1 MQTGWRLERTYLAG
15 AGYPD
20 SRLEGLDIN
29 WSDPV
34 EPTGHAAL
42 WADNGTG
49 KTTITA
55 LRFALYLPNL
65 RDFVRGDSDRS
76 LARLVYSGNVCHIVE
91 QATRQVNGE
100 LQRIVMGMVADWP
113 DGGTQDLDNPSRL
126 RRDFYGWVASP
137 HGPSIGDLPF
147 RTESGRWETRA
158 PFVGGVRAVPAGGRS
173 GGRPAGPEHRRSAL
187 PNRTRPMGD
196 PPPVRG
202 CCARCRARRRGPAI
216 PSSLRPPDAM
226 AAVAGGRRDRSR
238 TDQVPGGHERFR
250 RRRGQRH
257 AVRRLRRLR
266 QVADRRDHP
275 DIDR

>member
-15 AGYPD
+15 AGYPE

-29 WSDPV
+29 WSDPA

-55 LRFALYLPNL
+55 LRFALYLPNI

-113 DGGTQDLDNPSRL
+113 DGGTQNLDNPSRL
-126 RRDFYGWVASP
+126 HRDFYGWVAGP
-137 HGPSIGDLPF
+137 HGPTISDLPF
-147 RTESGRWETRA
+147 RTPAGRWATRA
-158 PFVGGVRAVPAGGRS
+158 QFTDAVRALAPS
-173 GGRPAGPEHRRSAL
+173 GGAL
-187 PNRTRPMGD
+187 PPTRPPTTRHSG
-196 PPPVRG
+196 
-202 CCARCRARRRGPAI
+202 
-216 PSSLRPPDAM
+216 SS
-226 AAVAGGRRDRSR
+226 G
-238 TDQVPGGHERFR
+238 
-250 RRRGQRH
+250 
-257 AVRRLRRLR
+257 
-266 QVADRRDHP
+266 
-275 DIDR
+275 